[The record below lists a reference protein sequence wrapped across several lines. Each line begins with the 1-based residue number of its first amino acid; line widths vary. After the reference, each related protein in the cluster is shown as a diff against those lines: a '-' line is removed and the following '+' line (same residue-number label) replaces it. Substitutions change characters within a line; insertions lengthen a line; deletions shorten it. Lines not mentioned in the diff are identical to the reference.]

1 MKYEKKYWNDKGKK
15 RNEKQL
21 NDDNYRNNKKYQNDS
36 GYNKVNNN
44 NNKTQGEKGN
54 YNNTPFLGNIK
65 NKKYNYEANTIG
77 FDKRN
82 NNHEYIPSFNKKS
95 GMHQKSKNSNL
106 YYQDKYGRE
115 NKEKSPRYNYNR
127 NKYNKNYH
135 DGDHINNN
143 NENYKSEYYNN
154 YMDDGNH
161 FDYMDDNNNNYNYMD
176 DDNNN
181 YNYMDDNSN
190 NYNENIN
197 YNNNMN
203 DQGKSIPDIRQ
214 EDINIELNKLHR
226 DLHNLLFT
234 SPKNNNINNIN
245 ENNNLNLGD
254 PMFLHN
260 IMTKS
265 SQDNFDEME
274 PLTNFNDS
282 QNDFNKNFGNFFNS
296 YDMNVKYKEKNM
308 RGVENYEKDKNEVN
322 DYGKHYNYNI
332 NNQNNQND
340 QNDHNDHNY
349 EYDND
354 NKNRYHNLNN
364 KGNFIKGNTTT
375 NNSDV
380 LSQLSI
386 LRNIPFNNT
395 IEEEENDKTSKSEKT
410 AMILNDLKKCLNKN
424 ESNINA
430 NTDNT
435 LSGISN
441 EGEEYIYEN
450 HMMKNHY
457 VDKSHKNHNNN
468 NDNNNYNNNNN
479 FHMYQEKND
488 NIVKYTSG
496 MYNYL
501 KNDNKS
507 IEESSISN
515 GSSVEDTNEYK
526 TKKVEE
532 CTYNDMLFPK
542 SKIEESLRVL
552 NTLQVDIE
560 RVCCYIKH
568 FIEPPEPLFE
578 VMVNV
583 FLDKKVSINSKMA
596 IFYVYNH
603 LIQELRNNL
612 KNDLIKFN
620 SIADKGLHIFVIP
633 VLRHI
638 LEERGYEEMINK
650 FFRCISIWNDRNVY
664 SKIVCDQLKS
674 LQKNPNKKMDFSMKH
689 PRYQAHS
696 LLSNELSKFLP
707 INFILKMPSTN
718 NEHKKALQHK
728 ILSALFNN
736 ISKETLKEFQTD
748 DIEEASKLSDKVM
761 RMFGQELVLI
771 NSQILELSSLITDNN
786 NHLVKIQ
793 NALEKLNE

>member
-21 NDDNYRNNKKYQNDS
+21 NDDNYRNNRKYQNDS

-44 NNKTQGEKGN
+44 NKMQGEKGT
-54 YNNTPFLGNIK
+54 YNNTPFLGNMK
-65 NKKYNYEANTIG
+65 NKKYNYEGNTIG

-82 NNHEYIPSFNKKS
+82 SNHEYIPSFNKKG
-95 GMHQKSKNSNL
+95 GMHQKSKNPNL

-115 NKEKSPRYNYNR
+115 NKERSPRYNYNR
-127 NKYNKNYH
+127 NKYNKNYPS
-135 DGDHINNN
+135 GDHINNN
-143 NENYKSEYYNN
+143 ENYNNEYYNN
-154 YMDDGNH
+154 YMDDGNNNNNYI
-161 FDYMDDNNNNYNYMD
+161 DDGNNYMDNSNNYNYMD
-176 DDNNN
+176 DSNNNN
-181 YNYMDDNSN
+181 Y
-190 NYNENIN
+190 
-197 YNNNMN
+197 MN
-203 DQGKSIPDIRQ
+203 DQGKNIPDIRQ

-234 SPKNNNINNIN
+234 SSKNNNIINAN
-245 ENNNLNLGD
+245 ENNNLNIGD

-260 IMTKS
+260 IMTKNN
-265 SQDNFDEME
+265 QDNFDHME

-282 QNDFNKNFGNFFNS
+282 QNDFNKNFGDFFNS
-296 YDMNVKYKEKNM
+296 YDMNAKYKEKNI
-308 RGVENYEKDKNEVN
+308 RGTENYEKDENEVN
-322 DYGKHYNYNI
+322 QYGKNYNYNV
-332 NNQNNQND
+332 ND
-340 QNDHNDHNY
+340 QTGQNY
-349 EYDND
+349 QYDND
-354 NKNRYHNLNN
+354 NKNSNHNLNN
-364 KGNFIKGNTTT
+364 KGNFIKSNTTT

-380 LSQLSI
+380 LTQLSI
-386 LRNIPFNNT
+386 LRNIPFNNS
-395 IEEEENDKTSKSEKT
+395 IDEEEEENDKTSTNEKT

-424 ESNINA
+424 DSNIYT

-450 HMMKNHY
+450 DMMKNQY
-457 VDKSHKNHNNN
+457 VDKLHNNHHNNN
-468 NDNNNYNNNNN
+468 NNNNN

-488 NIVKYTSG
+488 NNLKYQSG
-496 MYNYL
+496 MNNYY

-507 IEESSISN
+507 LEESSISN

-526 TKKVEE
+526 NKKEE
-532 CTYNDMLFPK
+532 EYTYNDMLFPK

-578 VMVNV
+578 VMINV
-583 FLDKKVSINSKMA
+583 FIDKKVSVNSKMA

-650 FFRCISIWNDRNVY
+650 FFRCIGIWNDRNVY

-689 PRYQAHS
+689 PGYQAHS

-718 NEHKKALQHK
+718 NEHKKALQNK
-728 ILSALFNN
+728 ILTALFNN
-736 ISKETLKEFQTD
+736 ISKETLKEFQTN